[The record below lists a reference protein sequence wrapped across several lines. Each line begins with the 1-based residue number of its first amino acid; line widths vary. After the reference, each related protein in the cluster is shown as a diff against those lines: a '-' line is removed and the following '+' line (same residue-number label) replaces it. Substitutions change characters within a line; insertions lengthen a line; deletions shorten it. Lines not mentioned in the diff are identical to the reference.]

1 MSTCPD
7 SSLISVY
14 LDDEL
19 PEPFK
24 SQFEVHLAS
33 CPACNGKLIRAKKIH
48 DMLRTDAD
56 SISLSQDDIDRG
68 YERLQAR
75 MTYHHVT
82 KKSDNI
88 FQFVLKRIAPAVAA
102 AAVFAVILPLRLL
115 RNDSATQPLIMPVA
129 QTASFF
135 PTFTSIKAAK
145 HADKALSETNK
156 AIRTTVS
163 SSTMTTTVNLE
174 DTNLATIDIFRPDFS
189 DDVIHITIDLSSV
202 SGLPLTNDSSI
213 MATPVS
219 ISSEGMK

>member
-24 SQFEVHLAS
+24 GQFETHIAS
-33 CPACNGKLIRAKKIH
+33 CPACSEKLARAKKMH
-48 DMLRTDAD
+48 DMLRSDAD
-56 SISLSQDDIDRG
+56 SLVLSQDEIDRSFD
-68 YERLQAR
+68 RLQTR

-82 KKSDNI
+82 RKSDNV

-115 RNDSATQPLIMPVA
+115 RNDSATQPLIMPVT

-135 PTFTSIKAAK
+135 PTFTSAKAAK
-145 HADKALSETNK
+145 PADKALSEANK

-202 SGLPLTNDSSI
+202 SGLSQTNDSSI

-219 ISSEGMK
+219 LSSEGMK

>member
-19 PEPFK
+19 PEPYK
-24 SQFEVHLAS
+24 TRFEAHLAS
-33 CPACNGKLIRAKKIH
+33 CSHCGGKLEKAKKMR
-48 DMLRTDAD
+48 DMLRADAD
-56 SISLSQDDIDRG
+56 SLLLSDEEMEAG
-68 YERLQAR
+68 FERLQAR

-88 FQFVLKRIAPAVAA
+88 FKFAVRRIAPAIAA
-102 AAVFAVILPLRLL
+102 AAVIAVILPLRLL
-115 RNDSATQPLIMPVA
+115 RNDNATQPLIMPVA

-135 PTFTSIKAAK
+135 PTFSSNPAK
-145 HADKALSETNK
+145 TVNTALSEANK
-156 AIRTTVS
+156 AIRSTVS

-174 DTNLATIDIFRPDFS
+174 DTSLATIDIFRPDFS
-189 DDVIHITIDLSSV
+189 DDVIRITIDLSTV
-202 SGLPLTNDSSI
+202 SGLPGNDASSI

-219 ISSEGMK
+219 LSSEGMK

>member
-14 LDDEL
+14 LDNEL

-24 SQFEVHLAS
+24 SQFEAHLSS
-33 CPACNGKLIRAKKIH
+33 CSTCRGKLEEAAKMRDLLRSDANSITLSAS
-48 DMLRTDAD
+48 DMNQ
-56 SISLSQDDIDRG
+56 SF
-68 YERLQAR
+68 ERLQAR

-82 KKSDNI
+82 KKSGNV

-115 RNDSATQPLIMPVA
+115 RNDNATQPLIMPVA

-135 PTFTSIKAAK
+135 PTFASTNGTNQSN
-145 HADKALSETNK
+145 KALSEANK
-156 AIRTTVS
+156 AVRTTVS

-189 DDVIHITIDLSSV
+189 DDVIRITIDLSSV
-202 SGLPLTNDSSI
+202 SGLPQNNDSSI

-219 ISSEGMK
+219 LSPEGMK